1 MTKKTIVYTWVVT
14 NMEKKEIV
22 QAIENLGLSTYEA
35 KAYFALLMESP
46 LTGYKLSKISGVPRS
61 RIYETIE
68 KLAAKGLV
76 LSQEGDTTL
85 LIPVSLESFL
95 EKKERE
101 SKRNINFLKDV
112 LPQLKKPAETQGI
125 WTISG
130 RDQIFESIIHFI
142 SQAKSH
148 IYLVSFDSDIIFFES
163 ALSEAEKK
171 QVAVYGAYCGEKE
184 FKLKNMYPHQGEP
197 CSSCR
202 DLSLTIDSEQA
213 LVGCTF
219 PPDGARIA
227 VTKNPGIIH
236 VAEEYIKHEVF
247 LSRLFESFDKV
258 PSDELNSI
266 YQKIMGDLP

>member
-1 MTKKTIVYTWVVT
+1 MQKKALVFTWVVT
-14 NMEKKEIV
+14 NMGKKEIL

-35 KAYFALLMESP
+35 KAYFALLSESP
-46 LTGYKLSKISGVPRS
+46 LTGYKLSKNSGVPRS

-68 KLAAKGLV
+68 KLTAKGLV

-95 EKKERE
+95 EKKEKE
-101 SKRNINFLKDV
+101 SKRNINFLKEV
-112 LPQLKKPAETQGI
+112 LPQLKKPVEAQGI

-130 RDQIFESIIHFI
+130 RDQIFESINHFI

-148 IYLVSFDSDIIFFES
+148 VYLVSFDSDILFFEN
-163 ALSEAEKK
+163 ALSEAQKRK
-171 QVAVYGAYCGEKE
+171 VSIFGAYCGEKVFNLE
-184 FKLKNMYPHQGEP
+184 NLYPHQGQP

-202 DLSLTIDSEQA
+202 DISLSIDSEQA

-219 PPDGARIA
+219 PPDGAKIA

-236 VAEEYIKHEVF
+236 VAEEYIKHEIF
-247 LSRLFESFDKV
+247 LSQLFNKLKKV
-258 PSDELNSI
+258 PLDEFNRI
-266 YQKIMGDLP
+266 YQETMGDLP

>member
-1 MTKKTIVYTWVVT
+1 
-14 NMEKKEIV
+14 MEKKEIV
-22 QAIENLGLSTYEA
+22 QAFENLGLSTYEA
-35 KAYFALLMESP
+35 KAYFALLSESP

-76 LSQEGDTTL
+76 LSQEGDSIL

-95 EKKERE
+95 EKKEKE
-101 SKRNINFLKDV
+101 SKRNINFLKEV
-112 LPQLKKPAETQGI
+112 LPQLKKPAEAQGI

-130 RDQIFESIIHFI
+130 RDQIFESINHFI

-148 IYLVSFDSDIIFFES
+148 VYLVSFDSDILFFES
-163 ALSEAEKK
+163 ALSEAEKR
-171 QVAVYGAYCGEKE
+171 QVSIYGAYCGEKV
-184 FKLKNMYPHQGEP
+184 FKLENLYPHQGQP

-202 DLSLTIDSEQA
+202 DISLSIDSEQA

-219 PPDGARIA
+219 PPDGAKIA

-236 VAEEYIKHEVF
+236 VAEEYIKHEIF
-247 LSRLFESFDKV
+247 LSQLFKKLDKV
-258 PSDELNSI
+258 PFAEFNAI
-266 YQKIMGDLP
+266 YQEIIGNLP

>member
-1 MTKKTIVYTWVVT
+1 
-14 NMEKKEIV
+14 MEKKDIV

-35 KAYFALLMESP
+35 KAYFALLSESP
-46 LTGYKLSKISGVPRS
+46 LTGYKLSKKSGVPRS

-85 LIPVSLESFL
+85 LIPVSLAAFL
-95 EKKERE
+95 KKKEKE
-101 SKRNINFLKDV
+101 SRRNIDFLKEV

-130 RDQIFESIIHFI
+130 RDRIFETINHVI

-148 IYLVSFDSDIIFFES
+148 IYLVSFDSDILFFES
-163 ALSEAEKK
+163 ALSEAEKRH
-171 QVAVYGAYCGEKE
+171 VSVIGVYCGEQI
-184 FKLKNMYPHQGEP
+184 FKLKNLYPHQGQP

-202 DLSLTIDSEQA
+202 DIALSIDSKQA

-219 PPDGARIA
+219 PSDGARIA
-227 VTKNPGIIH
+227 VTKNLGIIH
-236 VAEEYIKHEVF
+236 VAEEYIKHEIL
-247 LSRLFESFDKV
+247 LSQLFKRYDKV
-258 PSDELNSI
+258 PLDELNAI
-266 YQKIMGDLP
+266 YQEIMGNLP

>member
-1 MTKKTIVYTWVVT
+1 V
-14 NMEKKEIV
+14 EKKEVV

-35 KAYFALLMESP
+35 KAYFALLSESP
-46 LTGYKLSKISGVPRS
+46 LTGYKLSKNSGVPRS

-68 KLAAKGLV
+68 KLTAKGLV

-95 EKKERE
+95 EKKEKE
-101 SKRNINFLKDV
+101 SKRNINFLKDI
-112 LPQLKKPAETQGI
+112 LPQLRKPTETQGI

-130 RDQIFESIIHFI
+130 RDQIFESVIHFI

-148 IYLVSFDSDIIFFES
+148 VYLVSFDSDIIFFEN
-163 ALSEAEKK
+163 ALSNAEKR
-171 QVAVYGAYCGEKE
+171 QVSIFGAYCGEKD
-184 FKLKNMYPHQGEP
+184 FKLKNLFPHQGQP

-202 DLSLTIDSEQA
+202 DISLTIDSEQA

-219 PPDGARIA
+219 PPDGAKIA

-236 VAEEYIKHEVF
+236 VAEEYIRHEIF
-247 LSRLFESFDKV
+247 LSQLFKTYDKV
-258 PSDELNSI
+258 PSDEWNAI

>member
-1 MTKKTIVYTWVVT
+1 M
-14 NMEKKEIV
+14 MDKKEII

-35 KAYFALLMESP
+35 KAYFALLLESP
-46 LTGYKLSKISGVPRS
+46 LTGYKLSKNSGVPRS

-68 KLAAKGLV
+68 KLTAKGMV

-95 EKKERE
+95 EKKEKE
-101 SKRNINFLKDV
+101 SRRNINFLKEV

-130 RDQIFESIIHFI
+130 RDQIFESVKHYI
-142 SQAKSH
+142 SQAKKH
-148 IYLVSFDSDIIFFES
+148 VYVVSFDSDIIFFEDE
-163 ALSEAEKK
+163 LSKAEKRK
-171 QVAVYGAYCGEKE
+171 VSVFGAYCGEKE
-184 FKLKNMYPHQGEP
+184 FKFKHLHPHQGQP

-202 DLSLTIDSEQA
+202 DISITIDSEQA

-227 VTKNPGIIH
+227 LTKNPGIIH
-236 VAEEYIKHEVF
+236 VAEEYIKHEIF
-247 LSRLFESFDKV
+247 LSQLLKSYAKA
-258 PSDELNSI
+258 PSDGWNGI
-266 YQKIMGDLP
+266 YQKIMGNLP

>member
-1 MTKKTIVYTWVVT
+1 MD
-14 NMEKKEIV
+14 KKEII
-22 QAIENLGLSTYEA
+22 QAIEHFGLSAYEA
-35 KAYFALLMESP
+35 KAYFALLSESP

-68 KLAAKGLV
+68 KLASKGLI
-76 LSQEGDTTL
+76 LTQEGDTTL
-85 LIPVSLESFL
+85 LMPVSLESFL
-95 EKKERE
+95 EKKEKE
-101 SKRNINFLKDV
+101 SKRNINFLKEI
-112 LPQLKKPAETQGI
+112 LPQLKKQPETQGI

-130 RDQIFESIIHFI
+130 RDQIFESVIHFI

-148 IYLVSFDSDIIFFES
+148 IYLVSFDSDIIYFES
-163 ALSEAEKK
+163 ALTGLEKRK
-171 QVAVYGAYCGEKE
+171 VSVFGAYCGEKE
-184 FKLKNMYPHQGEP
+184 FRLKNLYPHQGLP

-202 DLSLTIDSEQA
+202 DISLTIDSEQA

-236 VAEEYIKHEVF
+236 VAEEYIKHEIF
-247 LSRLFESFDKV
+247 LSQLFKSYERLH
-258 PSDELNSI
+258 PDELNSV

>member
-1 MTKKTIVYTWVVT
+1 
-14 NMEKKEIV
+14 MEKKDIV
-22 QAIENLGLSTYEA
+22 QALENLGLSTYEA
-35 KAYFALLMESP
+35 KAYLALLSESP

-68 KLAAKGLV
+68 KLTAKGLI
-76 LSQEGDTTL
+76 LSQEGDTIL

-95 EKKERE
+95 KKKEKE
-101 SKRNINFLKDV
+101 SRQNLDFLKEV

-125 WTISG
+125 WTTSG
-130 RDQIFESIIHFI
+130 QDRIFETINHVI

-148 IYLVSFDSDIIFFES
+148 IYLVSFDSDIVFFEG
-163 ALSEAEKK
+163 ALFEAEKRK
-171 QVAVYGAYCGEKE
+171 VSIFGAYCGEQI
-184 FKLKNMYPHQGEP
+184 FKLKNLYPHQGQP

-202 DLSLTIDSEQA
+202 DISLSIDSKQA

-236 VAEEYIKHEVF
+236 VAEEYIKHEIF
-247 LSRLFESFDKV
+247 LSQLFKRFDKV
-258 PSDELNSI
+258 PLDELNTI
-266 YQKIMGDLP
+266 YQEIMGKLP

>member
-1 MTKKTIVYTWVVT
+1 
-14 NMEKKEIV
+14 MEKKEVV

-35 KAYFALLMESP
+35 KAYFALLSESP
-46 LTGYKLSKISGVPRS
+46 LTGYKLSKNSGVPRS

-68 KLAAKGLV
+68 KLTAKGLV

-95 EKKERE
+95 EKKEKE
-101 SKRNINFLKDV
+101 SKRNINFLKDI
-112 LPQLKKPAETQGI
+112 LPQLRKPTETQGI

-130 RDQIFESIIHFI
+130 RDQIFESVIHFI

-148 IYLVSFDSDIIFFES
+148 VYLVSFDSDIIFFEN
-163 ALSEAEKK
+163 ALSNAEKR
-171 QVAVYGAYCGEKE
+171 QVSIFGAYCGEKD
-184 FKLKNMYPHQGEP
+184 FKLKNLFPHQGQP

-202 DLSLTIDSEQA
+202 DISLTIDSEQA

-219 PPDGARIA
+219 PPDGAKIA

-236 VAEEYIKHEVF
+236 VAEEYIRHEIF
-247 LSRLFESFDKV
+247 LSQLFKTYDKV
-258 PSDELNSI
+258 PSDEWNAI